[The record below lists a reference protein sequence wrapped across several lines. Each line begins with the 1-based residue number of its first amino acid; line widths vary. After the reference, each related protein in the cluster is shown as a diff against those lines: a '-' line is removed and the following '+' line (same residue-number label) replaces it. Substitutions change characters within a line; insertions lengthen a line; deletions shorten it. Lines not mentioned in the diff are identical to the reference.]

1 MPFVLS
7 SFLNL
12 WRNAIKEADQHRQPL
27 LLAWEGKQ
35 ACSDLKRAGLLHAA
49 GFEKDEELG
58 FNGEA
63 DWRSKLQFQ
72 AFEAAVAI
80 YEADAKELSN
90 SAEKDSAIRIFAE
103 AVNKLRPLVD
113 ARYGREMK
121 EQATVMLRLLET
133 ERSRRVQRSR
143 GKRNELFFASVGALS
158 GALRELVKAPSRG
171 FDLDSRFQRTIGFLF
186 TIGLRN
192 PPDGSRGVKFRTI
205 SRLVLLFYL
214 ASGLA
219 TYRWD
224 DNEQS
229 GTVETLETKKRLE
242 VLVIDQ
248 NLRRAKL
255 HEFDQQKTE
264 YRD

>member
-1 MPFVLS
+1 MLFVLS

-12 WRNAIKEADQHRQPL
+12 WRSAIKEADQHRQPL

-72 AFEAAVAI
+72 EFEAAVAI
-80 YEADAKELSN
+80 YETDARELLN
-90 SAEKDSAIRIFAE
+90 SAEKDPEIRISAE
-103 AVNKLRPLVD
+103 AVNKLRPLVH
-113 ARYGREMK
+113 ARYGREIK
-121 EQATVMLRLLET
+121 DQAKVMLRLLEK
-133 ERSRRVQRSR
+133 EKSRRIQRSQGPR
-143 GKRNELFFASVGALS
+143 DELFYASAGAFS
-158 GALRELVKAPSRG
+158 TALRELVKAPSRG
-171 FDLDSRFQRTIGFLF
+171 CDLDSRFQRAIGFML
-186 TIGLRN
+186 TIPLLN
-192 PPDGSRGVKFRTI
+192 PSDGSRGVHFRTI

-214 ASGLA
+214 AAGLA

-229 GTVETLETKKRLE
+229 GTVETVITKKPLE
-242 VLVIDQ
+242 VFVIDQ

-255 HEFDQQKTE
+255 HKLDQHKTE